1 MRNQGSFND
10 EALRQAATELGFDA
24 DALLE
29 TMKSPEVEDAI
40 KDDVNGADRVS
51 LQAIPL
57 IIINGKQVG
66 RWRNVPERK
75 WEVLEA
81 IIDEAAGRRP
91 PR

>member
-1 MRNQGSFND
+1 M
-10 EALRQAATELGFDA
+10 
-24 DALLE
+24 
-29 TMKSPEVEDAI
+29 
-40 KDDVNGADRVS
+40 NGADRVS